1 MLVFRET
8 LGVLFTCYLRFEI
21 RLFALLPTKL
31 NTTIASSKAFLSRHF
46 TFLRIISISVCNSI
60 TDFLPLLYFWDY
72 LGVSNRVLMGFL
84 GVFMT
89 LMEDVCS
96 VLGVAKDKSLFTRLK
111 YSNEVITAWKVS
123 KYRVFSDPYFP
134 VFGLNTNNK
143 KLRIWTLFTQW
154 ILKSIVFINAIWI
167 TFKIS
172 SLILS

>member
-1 MLVFRET
+1 MLCLLVT
-8 LGVLFTCYLRFEI
+8 SVLRFVF
-21 RLFALLPTKL
+21 LPYYWQNYSLLSFQL
-31 NTTIASSKAFLSRHF
+31 DTTIAASKAFLSKHF
-46 TFLRIISISVCNSI
+46 SILRILSISVCNSI

-84 GVFMT
+84 GVFMR
-89 LMEDVCS
+89 LMEDACS
-96 VLGVAKDKSLFTRLK
+96 VLSVAKDKLLVTRLK

-134 VFGLNTNNK
+134 VFGLNSDQK
-143 KLRIWTLFTQW
+143 KLRIWTFFTQW
-154 ILKSIVFINAIWI
+154 ILKSTVFIDAIWI